1 MTADARI
8 WLRAF
13 TSGDTWFLG
22 KFQKLN
28 GSAALCKGR

>member
-22 KFQKLN
+22 KFQKLS
-28 GSAALCKGR
+28 GSAVLCGER